1 MFSADV
7 RFEGFTQSDWSRV
20 LTLFKPRATSGKE
33 RDPER
38 PQGGVVVVHG
48 EGRLRKLLHTHAGRL
63 RLDDIAKDWP
73 LGAEEVARRH
83 HASWALLI
91 ENGALENVMEGF
103 AAKVRRGDDLTSQA
117 VLFASLLREETE
129 AGRISLYPRRLAGV
143 PVPSASMVNRSLDAI
158 CPSGHA
164 MVVGLFDGGELWTSI
179 ALRRGA
185 TGTFDY
191 VLGPDEIRRDMGLL
205 AGDFRR
211 DYRHLARAVEKKV
224 GKLSLGVFAEM
235 KTIRAL
241 SVDPTPGVWARAVAI
256 RDVILSPVPA
266 ALAIPLGI
274 DAGRAAFSAL
284 RSVTERA
291 QGLSFVSP
299 VLTATFG
306 RTFAAARDALGQAAS
321 AAGLASDDA
330 SDFDLLDIVRR
341 LIARDR

>member
-1 MFSADV
+1 VFSADV

-38 PQGGVVVVHG
+38 PQGGVVLVHG
-48 EGRLRKLLHTHAGRL
+48 EGRLRKLLHTNAGRL

-91 ENGALENVMEGF
+91 ESGSLENVMEGF

-143 PVPSASMVNRSLDAI
+143 PVPSAGMVNRSLDAI
-158 CPSGHA
+158 CPGGHA

-179 ALRRGA
+179 VLRRSSA
-185 TGTFDY
+185 GTFDC

-224 GKLSLGVFAEM
+224 GKLSLGVFAETR
-235 KTIRAL
+235 TIQAL
-241 SVDPTPGVWARAVAI
+241 SVDPTPGAWARAVAI

-274 DAGRAAFSAL
+274 DAGRAAFSAF
-284 RSVTERA
+284 RSVTDRA
-291 QGLSFVSP
+291 QGLSFMSP
-299 VLTATFG
+299 L
-306 RTFAAARDALGQAAS
+306 FAAAREALGQAAA
-321 AAGLASDDA
+321 AAGLANDPT
-330 SDFDLLDIVRR
+330 DFDLLDIVRR
-341 LIARDR
+341 LLARDR

>member
-38 PQGGVVVVHG
+38 PQGGVVVVHA

-63 RLDDIAKDWP
+63 RLDDIANDWP

-91 ENGALENVMEGF
+91 ENGSLENVMEGF

-143 PVPSASMVNRSLDAI
+143 PVPSAAMVNRSLDAI
-158 CPSGHA
+158 CPGGHA

-179 ALRRGA
+179 ALRRGSS
-185 TGTFDY
+185 GTFDC

-235 KTIRAL
+235 KTISAL
-241 SVDPTPGVWARAVAI
+241 SVDPTPGAWARAVAI

-274 DAGRAAFSAL
+274 DAGRAAFSAF

-299 VLTATFG
+299 LL
-306 RTFAAARDALGQAAS
+306 AAARQALGQAAA
-321 AAGLASDDA
+321 AAGLAGDDPTE
-330 SDFDLLDIVRR
+330 FDLLDVVRR